1 MIVGALT
8 FRNTYAS
15 QPYLP
20 DELIPVDHKKVGR
33 SLLKLYF
40 SWDVNV
46 LLTIPQPFFSIDLD
60 MKWPELS
67 SCVGELGSCGELIIR
82 SEEGRAVFILGPSG
96 QDFSVQYTCCLSHNQ
111 KHSTR
116 DGSTEPEEKPVNVL
130 MCQRAAA
137 ARDSKDAQ
145 LGSRNITFLSS
156 VTSNV
161 QPKVRVLK
169 GLFV

>member
-40 SWDVNV
+40 SWDFNV

-67 SCVGELGSCGELIIR
+67 SCIGELGSCGELIIR
-82 SEEGRAVFILGPSG
+82 SEEGRAVLILGPSG
-96 QDFSVQYTCCLSHNQ
+96 QEFSVKYTCCLSRSHDQ
-111 KHSTR
+111 KHST
-116 DGSTEPEEKPVNVL
+116 EPGKKPVDVV
-130 MCQRAAA
+130 MRQRAAA
-137 ARDSKDAQ
+137 AARDTKDGH
-145 LGSRNITFLSS
+145 LESTNMKFLSL
-156 VTSNV
+156 TSNV

-169 GLFV
+169 FPFV